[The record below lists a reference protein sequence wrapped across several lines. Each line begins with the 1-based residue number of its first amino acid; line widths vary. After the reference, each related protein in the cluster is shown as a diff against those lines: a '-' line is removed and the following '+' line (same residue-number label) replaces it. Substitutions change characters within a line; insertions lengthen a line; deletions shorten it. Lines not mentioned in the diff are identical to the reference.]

1 MSTVLRFLLTA
12 IARLAMVNYAHAD
25 SANAQAEASR
35 DEVVLEADEI
45 DSSTVEIG
53 ALAVVV
59 YGQGERQPTSGEWA
73 KLDTARGY
81 IKAVDQRRL
90 ILGLEPDGW
99 SKWIALERIQTLSLI
114 GSASHKSADGDSK
127 QVAYGRAVRG
137 LTEPSDR
144 LSGILRRRDDMKPDK
159 RVAIKLASGAFTGV
173 VAGLAGGVI
182 LLGMAVESQPEAEPG
197 TDPSAAYAI
206 GAAVAAISGFCIG
219 NTVGSAVGVSKVD
232 PHDRFIMS
240 LGGSVVGLIGGI
252 GLTYV
257 SGGALWPSLFVGP
270 VVGATVM
277 SELWRKPPKAR
288 RFSVGLVPNPKKG
301 LSAVA
306 TLRF

>member
-1 MSTVLRFLLTA
+1 M
-12 IARLAMVNYAHAD
+12 
-25 SANAQAEASR
+25 
-35 DEVVLEADEI
+35 
-45 DSSTVEIG
+45 
-53 ALAVVV
+53 
-59 YGQGERQPTSGEWA
+59 
-73 KLDTARGY
+73 
-81 IKAVDQRRL
+81 
-90 ILGLEPDGW
+90 EPG
-99 SKWIALERIQTLSLI
+99 
-114 GSASHKSADGDSK
+114 
-127 QVAYGRAVRG
+127 
-137 LTEPSDR
+137 
-144 LSGILRRRDDMKPDK
+144 K
-159 RVAIKLASGAFTGV
+159 RVAIKLASGAFKGV
-173 VAGLAGGVI
+173 AAGLVGGII
-182 LLGMAVESQPEAEPG
+182 LLGIAVESQREAEPG

-206 GAAVAAISGFCIG
+206 EGAVAAISGFCIG

-252 GLTYV
+252 GLAYV

>member
-1 MSTVLRFLLTA
+1 MNTA
-12 IARLAMVNYAHAD
+12 IRFILTILSLLCMVSHVHAD
-25 SANAQAEASR
+25 SVSAQAEASR
-35 DEVVLEADEI
+35 AEVVLEAGEI
-45 DSSTVEIG
+45 DSSTVEVDDFVI
-53 ALAVVV
+53 VV
-59 YGQGERQPTSGEWA
+59 YGREEQHPVSGTQA
-73 KLDTARGY
+73 RLDTARGY
-81 IKAVDQRRL
+81 VKAINQRRL
-90 ILGLEPDGW
+90 IIGLEPDEW
-99 SKWIALERIQTLSLI
+99 SKWIALDRIQTLSLI
-114 GSASHKSADGDSK
+114 GSASHKSADGGSK

-144 LSGILRRRDDMKPDK
+144 LSGILRRRDDMEPGK
-159 RVAIKLASGAFTGV
+159 RVAIKLASGAFKGV
-173 VAGLAGGVI
+173 AAGLVGGII
-182 LLGMAVESQPEAEPG
+182 LLGIAVESQREAEPG

-206 GAAVAAISGFCIG
+206 EGAVAAISGFCIG

-252 GLTYV
+252 GLAYV

-277 SELWRKPPKAR
+277 SELWRKSPKAR
-288 RFSVGLVPNPKKG
+288 RFSVGLIPNPKKG

>member
-1 MSTVLRFLLTA
+1 MDTAVRFFFAAIALTA
-12 IARLAMVNYAHAD
+12 IVNYAYAD
-25 SANAQAEASR
+25 TDRGDAE
-35 DEVVLEADEI
+35 VILEAGEI
-45 DSSTVEIG
+45 DSSTVEVG
-53 ALAVVV
+53 TFVVIV
-59 YGQGERQPTSGEWA
+59 YKREERQPISGGWA
-73 KLDTARGY
+73 RLDTARGY
-81 IKAVDQRRL
+81 IKAIDQRRL
-90 ILGLEPDGW
+90 VIGLEPDGR

-114 GSASHKSADGDSK
+114 GSASHKSADGGSK

-137 LTEPSDR
+137 LTKPSDR
-144 LSGILRRRDDMKPDK
+144 LSGMLRRRDDMEPDK
-159 RVAIKLASGAFTGV
+159 RIALKLASGAFTGV
-173 VAGLAGGVI
+173 FAGLVGGVI
-182 LLGMAVESQPEAEPG
+182 LIGMAVESQPEAEPG

-206 GAAVAAISGFCIG
+206 GGAVAAISGFCIG

-257 SGGALWPSLFVGP
+257 SGGALWPSLFVSP
-270 VVGATVM
+270 AVGATVM
-277 SELWRKPPKAR
+277 SELWRKPPEAR
-288 RFSVGLVPNPKKG
+288 RFSVDLVPNPKRG

>member
-1 MSTVLRFLLTA
+1 MDTAIRFLLVA
-12 IARLAMVNYAHAD
+12 IAFLAIVNHAHAD
-25 SANAQAEASR
+25 TAR
-35 DEVVLEADEI
+35 DDTEVVLEADEI
-45 DSSTVEIG
+45 NSSTVEVDDFVI
-53 ALAVVV
+53 VIWREKQHSV
-59 YGQGERQPTSGEWA
+59 SGTHTR
-73 KLDTARGY
+73 LDTARGY
-81 IKAVDQRRL
+81 IKAIDQRRL
-90 ILGLEPDGW
+90 VIGLEPDGW

-114 GSASHKSADGDSK
+114 ESASRRSEDGDSK
-127 QVAYGRAVRG
+127 QAAYGRAVRG

-144 LSGILRRRDDMKPDK
+144 RSRILRRRDDMEPGK

-173 VAGLAGGVI
+173 AAGLVGGVI
-182 LLGMAVESQPEAEPG
+182 LIGIAVESQREAEPG

-206 GAAVAAISGFCIG
+206 EGAVAAISGFCIG

-240 LGGSVVGLIGGI
+240 LGGSVVGLIGSI

-257 SGGALWPSLFVGP
+257 SGGALWPSLFVSP
-270 VVGATVM
+270 AVGATVM
-277 SELWRKPPKAR
+277 SELSRKPPGAR
-288 RFSVGLVPNPKKG
+288 RFSVDLVPNPKRG